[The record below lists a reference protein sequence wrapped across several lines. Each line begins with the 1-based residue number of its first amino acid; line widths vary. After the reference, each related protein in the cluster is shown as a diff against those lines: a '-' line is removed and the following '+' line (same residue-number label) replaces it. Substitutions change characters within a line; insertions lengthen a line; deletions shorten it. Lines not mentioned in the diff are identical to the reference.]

1 MTTFVSGLFDERASA
16 QNAVDDLVSLGV
28 PRAEISLLVSEQ
40 ARSTYFDET
49 AATGEAGDK
58 SAAGA
63 GTGAVIGGTLGA
75 LGALL
80 TLTAGNLFLPGVGL
94 LASGPLLA
102 ALAGVGAGG
111 AVGTLVG
118 TLVGAG
124 IPEEQA
130 TLYETGLRSGNLFVG
145 AHVPSALTDEAV
157 GIFSAQGAHDVYTR
171 YDDASAP
178 R

>member
-1 MTTFVSGLFDERASA
+1 MTTFISGLFDKRASA
-16 QNAVDDLVSLGV
+16 QNAVDELEGLGV
-28 PRAEISLLVSEQ
+28 PRVEISLLVNEQ
-40 ARSTYFDET
+40 ARGTYFDEA
-49 AATGEAGDK
+49 AATDETGDK
-58 SAAGA
+58 SAEGAGA
-63 GTGAVIGGTLGA
+63 GAVIGGTLGA

-102 ALAGVGAGG
+102 ALAGAGAGG
-111 AVGTLVG
+111 AVGTLIG

-130 TLYETGLRSGNLFVG
+130 TLYQTGLRSGNLFVS
-145 AHVPSALTDEAV
+145 AHVPSALTDEAL
-157 GIFSAQGAHDVYTR
+157 GIFSTQGAHDVYTR